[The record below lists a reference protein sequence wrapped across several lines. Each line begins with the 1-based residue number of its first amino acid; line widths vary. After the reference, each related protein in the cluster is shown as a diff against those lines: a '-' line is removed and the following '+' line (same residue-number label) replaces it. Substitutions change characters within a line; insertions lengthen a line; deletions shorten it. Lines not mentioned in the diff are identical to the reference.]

1 LQLASPLGVSQLEP
15 LIKFS
20 VVLRRLSLGLLASAI
35 SIASLPAIAQ
45 EDGSAAALLQ
55 QLDKLLEEN
64 ELLKQRNQQ
73 LEAQIS
79 GFSQGKDDA
88 FDLQE
93 ISLKDA
99 VKFNW
104 GFQGALQGAGTPNQA
119 GIGGFLP
126 LSVGDNSVFFFDALA
141 NVNFADYENNS
152 SIINTDVAGTTISTS
167 SRLGYRWLNGDRSW
181 MYGLNAGYDSR
192 PMNTGGTDTGINVSG
207 TEKSAFFQ
215 QVAVNAEAISNDW
228 NFNAY
233 ALIPIGDT
241 EQDLN
246 FFYQGGALNTY
257 GLDVGYFITPELNAS
272 VGYYYQNGDLGTAD
286 GSGVL
291 GRVAYEISSG
301 LTAGVN
307 ISYDEAFET
316 RVSADLK
323 VRFGGAS
330 TTAQRKDVQQLP
342 VIKSLTSTPYN
353 RTVRVHDAPGTSQ
366 TENITCIFNDGSIV
380 GVAEPWVVKSSPEIF
395 CNDLNLRKAT
405 GNGRGLFVGE
415 GKVIK

>member
-1 LQLASPLGVSQLEP
+1 M
-15 LIKFS
+15 
-20 VVLRRLSLGLLASAI
+20 LRRLSLGLLASAI

-215 QVAVNAEAISNDW
+215 QVAINAEAVSNDW
-228 NFNAY
+228 NLNAY

-257 GLDVGYFITPELNAS
+257 GLDVGYFITPDLNAS

-291 GRVAYEISSG
+291 GRVAYEISNG
-301 LTAGVN
+301 ITAGVN
-307 ISYDEAFET
+307 ISYDEAF
-316 RVSADLK
+316 
-323 VRFGGAS
+323 
-330 TTAQRKDVQQLP
+330 
-342 VIKSLTSTPYN
+342 
-353 RTVRVHDAPGTSQ
+353 
-366 TENITCIFNDGSIV
+366 
-380 GVAEPWVVKSSPEIF
+380 
-395 CNDLNLRKAT
+395 
-405 GNGRGLFVGE
+405 
-415 GKVIK
+415 